1 MITRERG
8 QPEQCFSRP
17 YSFWLPRNFR
27 ILALITFTALV
38 GFSFR
43 QGWTR
48 AETDFPNYYTAALL
62 VRKGEKL
69 HNYYNWTWFQRQ
81 MNYAGIERQLGGYI
95 PQTPL
100 TMLPMVPI
108 AEYSPQT
115 AKRIW
120 LAVNLVFLAATVWL
134 LSRMTLFKPTEI
146 TLLALAGYGSL
157 HINLLLGQY
166 YIFLLF
172 LLTLAFYCIHRKHS
186 LSGGFLLGVAFALKL
201 YGGPFILYFAA
212 KRCWKAAAG
221 VLAGSVCLGI
231 VALTLFGWSDIAYF
245 GTHILPRALAGE
257 TLDPFNPGNGTIST
271 LLRRMLMHEPELNP
285 HPLFI
290 APWLFFFLRPFL
302 TLAVLG
308 FPLLALSRSA
318 AARGEFAWFLVALLL
333 ASPNTASYTFIL
345 LLLPVTLLMEPAG
358 RWKRILLLACYIALT
373 IPMRPS
379 WNWLF
384 PKVWFLL
391 ALFIVAGLGYWQ
403 RIHWK
408 PALIGAAIMIVTAA
422 LLAERSLAS
431 YSREP
436 GQRWH
441 PVAVEHGAIYSSLP
455 AVLRSGIVYE
465 SIGMDRYV
473 LRWRHGDRTKVF
485 SFDGEAFHPVA
496 LSPDGP
502 IRFELVAHGHSTIMH
517 FNPGVTNA
525 VMGGSPAPSAG
536 SSVTSPD
543 GKCVAFTSAT
553 AGTTQIY
560 LRKIGEAKL
569 TRLTDGDCNSFAP
582 AWELDS
588 KAILFASDCGRGIGL
603 PALYRAPLN
612 ELANTV
618 AVKNASLALSVQ

>member
-1 MITRERG
+1 MKLRERG
-8 QPEQCFSRP
+8 QDEQC
-17 YSFWLPRNFR
+17 LPRPRTLPLQNNVR
-27 ILALITFTALV
+27 ILAVVIFVALV

-69 HNYYNWTWFQRQ
+69 RNYYNWTWFQRQ

-100 TMLPMVPI
+100 TMLPMLPI
-108 AEYSPQT
+108 AGYSPQT

-120 LAVNLVFLAATVWL
+120 LAVNLIFLAATVWL
-134 LSRMTLFKPTEI
+134 LSRMTRFRKIEI

-172 LLTLAFYCIHRKHS
+172 LLTLAFYCLHRDRPR
-186 LSGGFLLGVAFALKL
+186 SGGFLLGVAFALKL

-221 VLAGSVCLGI
+221 VIAGSLCLGA
-231 VALTLFGWSDIAYF
+231 VALALFGWSDIAYF
-245 GTHILPRALAGE
+245 GTHILPRALTGE

-271 LLRRMLMHEPELNP
+271 LLRRMFMPEPELNP
-285 HPLFI
+285 HPLFN
-290 APWLFFFLRPFL
+290 APWLFFFFRPFV

-318 AARGEFAWFLVALLL
+318 AAKGEFAWFLVALLL

-345 LLLPVTLLMEPAG
+345 LLLPVTLLMESAG
-358 RWKRILLLACYIALT
+358 RWKRIVLLACYVALT

-384 PKVWFLL
+384 PKVLFLV
-391 ALFIVAGLGYWQ
+391 ALFVLAGLGYWR
-403 RIHWK
+403 RIHRK
-408 PALIGAAIMIVTAA
+408 AALIGALIMIATAT

-436 GQRWH
+436 GQHWRR
-441 PVAVEHGAIYSSLP
+441 VAVERGAIYSSSP

-465 SIGMDRYV
+465 SIGTDRYV
-473 LRWRHGDRTKVF
+473 LRWRHGDRIEAFTF
-485 SFDGEAFHPVA
+485 EGEALHPVA

-502 IRFELVAHGHSTIMH
+502 IRFELVAHGRSATLL
-517 FNPGVTNA
+517 FNPGLTKPVEI
-525 VMGGSPAPSAG
+525 AG
-536 SSVTSPD
+536 AATSPS
-543 GKCVAFTSAT
+543 GASVISPNGEWIAFTSAT

-569 TRLTDGDCNSFAP
+569 TRLTSGDCNSFAP

-603 PALYRAPLN
+603 PSLYRAPLSG
-612 ELANTV
+612 LAD
-618 AVKNASLALSVQ
+618 LL